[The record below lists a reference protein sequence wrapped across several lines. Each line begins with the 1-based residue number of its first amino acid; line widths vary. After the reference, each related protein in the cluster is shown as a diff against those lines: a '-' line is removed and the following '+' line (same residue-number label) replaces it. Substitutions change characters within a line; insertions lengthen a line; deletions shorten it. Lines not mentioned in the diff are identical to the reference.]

1 MQFNFNQQNSNFR
14 NMNSFNVGT
23 NFGKM
28 NQNNNFV
35 GMPNM
40 GTFNSNMN
48 NFMNNNMMNQF
59 NNINNNQFINNQN
72 NQNNQ
77 NNLKRKLF
85 GEISNE
91 TDPIKIQMKIALGL
105 NNNKSYENC
114 VEGGNKGF
122 SFMKQSSHDNRSKQS
137 NDKINIIFK
146 AIKGN
151 IHNRF
156 YDKNETIENML
167 LKFLESVGLTKYHLN
182 KIYFI
187 FNAVNLSTVNQK
199 KTLREFGIKNNSNIV
214 ILDINDI
221 IGA

>member
-1 MQFNFNQQNSNFR
+1 MKFNFNQQNNNFP
-14 NMNSFNVGT
+14 NMNFCNIRT
-23 NFGKM
+23 NIGMM
-28 NQNNNFV
+28 NPNNNFV

-40 GTFNSNMN
+40 GTFNNNMNNMN

-59 NNINNNQFINNQN
+59 NNNNQINNNQD
-72 NQNNQ
+72 
-77 NNLKRKLF
+77 NLKRKLF
-85 GEISNE
+85 AQISNE
-91 TDPIKIQMKIALGL
+91 TDPLKIQMKIALGL

-122 SFMKQSSHDNRSKQS
+122 SFMKQSSQDNQPKQS

>member
-1 MQFNFNQQNSNFR
+1 MERWKSLIYINNQ
-14 NMNSFNVGT
+14 
-23 NFGKM
+23 
-28 NQNNNFV
+28 
-35 GMPNM
+35 
-40 GTFNSNMN
+40 
-48 NFMNNNMMNQF
+48 
-59 NNINNNQFINNQN
+59 INNNQD
-72 NQNNQ
+72 
-77 NNLKRKLF
+77 NLKRKLF
-85 GEISNE
+85 AQISNE
-91 TDPIKIQMKIALGL
+91 TDPLKIQMKIALGL

-137 NDKINIIFK
+137 NDKINVIFK

>member
-14 NMNSFNVGT
+14 NMISFNVGT

-59 NNINNNQFINNQN
+59 NNINNNQFIN

-137 NDKINIIFK
+137 NDKINVIFK

>member
-72 NQNNQ
+72 NQNN
-77 NNLKRKLF
+77 LKRKLF

-122 SFMKQSSHDNRSKQS
+122 SFMKQSSHDNLSKQS

>member
-28 NQNNNFV
+28 NQNNNFG

-59 NNINNNQFINNQN
+59 NNINNNQFIN

-137 NDKINIIFK
+137 NDKINVIFK